1 MTTAAITG
9 DIGAGKSTA
18 AKLLAEKLS
27 CPLLDADKIAAELWH
42 DGEVKKIFV
51 SRWGSEILDS
61 SGEIIKTEIS
71 RRIFFDIDEYKF
83 CNSILHPLVMKE
95 LGARTEELGVKHKN
109 LVIEIPL
116 LFEACEKKP
125 AWIDKIIFVAANF
138 ETRSR
143 RCFEQRGWSVDELKR
158 RESFL
163 MPREKKISMSDFV
176 IYNEGTQEE
185 LKQKIY
191 KLITSTV
198 YLR

>member
-42 DGEVKKIFV
+42 DGKVKKIFV

-71 RRIFFDIDEYKF
+71 RRIFFNIEEYKF

-95 LGARTEELGVKHKN
+95 LGVRSEKLGAKSKN

-125 AWIDKIIFVAANF
+125 ACIDKIIFVAANF
-138 ETRSR
+138 ETRSQ

-176 IYNEGTQEE
+176 IYNDGTQEE
-185 LKQKIY
+185 LKQKISDFSLFVI
-191 KLITSTV
+191 KS
-198 YLR
+198 